1 MSSFNKNEQKLNIR
15 DENNSSDTDSS
26 NLNEIKLIKRTLENN
41 THEVYEDKRL
51 KTITTWRKSKS
62 KFYKILIFNILT
74 FGILHWIS
82 LHYPNLYIKLY
93 CNPSSA
99 KDCDFFLV
107 ENIYGQY
114 TLCIKNYKKSKNK
127 ALNINSDYSEENIIA
142 SSIINNNKAEYICKN
157 LTYSFQYKS
166 MNYEYN
172 LETNLI
178 IPVYMDLSKMTNKS
192 IINCFGEGLSSQ
204 NIVNKF
210 EARFGKNE
218 YYINP
223 KLLHLYFKKVEF
235 PGYIIIFIIGLGE
248 LFLKDYISFIIKI
261 VIIILIFLKE
271 YIYIKKIA
279 YNIYK
284 KENTLDGEKKIR
296 VKRKYLSNDK
306 TNCYYEID
314 NKDLLPGD
322 ILYLKTNDI
331 VPCDCLI
338 IEGKCI
344 VNQSNSTGN
353 LNILK
358 KESLINNNEEF
369 NYQTNKNNIL
379 LHGMKIIN
387 VYSKLKEKYISVL
400 CINTGPNT
408 FKANQYSNILYFS
421 ERKKEY
427 NDIYRFFGDDRKT
440 IIIII
445 IILFFLSMLLGI
457 GYIYTLKMNIDM
469 KILKNLIITCIFR
482 TLFKS
487 MMSVY
492 FFTHSIILI
501 KSLYNLQKRNIICYD
516 KCRLLYSYNINTIFF
531 STTNI
536 ISESFYTINTYNP
549 AYIGNHRSNNI
560 IYKSFNEYQYK
571 EMNNELFNYYK
582 EYISKNQITDFNS
595 KNIRKAIIKNKQTSD
610 KSNNYTVLF
619 LECLLSSNNL
629 EKINNEIF
637 GNNLEIKIFNQMKWD
652 IKSYDYNYNEEDN
665 NEIKNNDYSEF
676 NTSSNKYKFSS
687 DNKNYYIDRKIND
700 IFPKNYYKITESIKV
715 GRRKQKKLEQSH
727 KLKQLISK
735 KNIHT
740 SKKDLNDNLLIDDNI
755 KINQIIEDIIN
766 SHINSYKIRVYK
778 RFIKDGSLTS
788 SAIVYNFITNE
799 LRFMTKG
806 IPEDILNNCN
816 DNSLPEN
823 FEKIISLIRMNGYN
837 IIVCATKLLNIEE
850 YNDLNSINY
859 YMNNLIFCGFITLKR
874 DLKNGVYNSINVLKQ
889 LECDLIISSG
899 DHIYN
904 CLSSGFKSGIVE
916 KNKNI
921 FNISKDDNDKIIINK
936 VYSSKNIN
944 LKEIENED
952 EKITNNSN
960 DLYSKCS
967 KKTSKPKNDSNNEN
981 TNNQKQQL
989 RKNIRKIP
997 LSKNSSIEDND
1008 KNLFTQSLYHRNE
1021 SDNSRNKKRARVEE
1035 NLKMAN
1041 IEINGTKKF
1050 KNKNKNI
1057 QKIPSLN
1064 LSNDSEKKRINQT
1077 NDSESRNINQ
1087 KKVSIELK
1095 NQRSKNSQKNKI
1107 SKRRK
1112 TNFEIYL
1119 EKHFFYP
1126 RIFNDYDE
1134 LNSNCIYCISGK
1146 AFNYLYNNKNKKQ
1159 YKYLLE
1165 QILKY
1170 SKIFYDMSSINKS
1183 FLVEFYREYKKSC
1196 ICYLGKS
1203 ESDSDAILTANIGI
1217 CLEEPKNQNTI
1228 LSHFYIS
1235 QPDILC
1241 IKNLILEGRAIH
1253 ENIIFLKLASIF
1265 CTMVIV
1271 SYIICCFICHID
1283 ANIGQLN
1290 FLEISLIIFS
1300 MVVFT
1305 EKSNNKIKLNH
1316 FILKP
1321 KLFVCFYISQFI
1333 GVFLLKLINI
1343 YLISKNYNNGPIDD
1357 YKEKSKIFC
1366 TFYFMLC
1373 LELLFS
1379 SIFIFNYNSF
1389 YRKYL
1394 SQNKVFIFISLIFAF
1409 YLILLLTLNS
1419 SNYNYD
1425 LFNINHFE
1433 FLRDLVDSYSDRN
1446 KFLTFIV
1453 FMLDIG
1459 SSYIYSRIIYFIFDK
1474 CLTKNKNNYNSKIL

>member
-127 ALNINSDYSEENIIA
+127 TFNINSEYGEENIIA
-142 SSIINNNKAEYICKN
+142 SSLINNNKGEYICKN

-172 LETNLI
+172 LESNLI

-192 IINCFGEGLSSQ
+192 IINFFGEGLSSQ

-261 VIIILIFLKE
+261 VIIILIILKE

-284 KENTLDGEKKIR
+284 KENTLDGEKKIK
-296 VKRKYLSNDK
+296 VKRKYLNNDK
-306 TNCYYEID
+306 TNFYFEID

-322 ILYLKTNDI
+322 ILYLKINDI

-427 NDIYRFFGDDRKT
+427 NDIYQFFGEDRKT
-440 IIIII
+440 IIITII
-445 IILFFLSMLLGI
+445 VLFLIAILLGI
-457 GYIYTLKMNIDM
+457 GYIYTLKVNIDI
-469 KILKNLIITCIFR
+469 KTLKHLIITCIFR

-487 MMSVY
+487 IMSVY

-536 ISESFYTINTYNP
+536 ISESFYTINSYNP
-549 AYIGNHRSNNI
+549 VYIGNHRPNNI

-582 EYISKNQITDFNS
+582 EYITKNQITDINS
-595 KNIRKAIIKNKQTSD
+595 KNIRKAIIKNNKISD
-610 KSNNYTVLF
+610 KSKNYTVLF

-687 DNKNYYIDRKIND
+687 DNQNYYIDRKIND
-700 IFPKNYYKITESIKV
+700 IFPKNYYKITESLRIE
-715 GRRKQKKLEQSH
+715 RNKQKKLERLEKTQKK
-727 KLKQLISK
+727 KLISQNTDLKHSK
-735 KNIHT
+735 KNI
-740 SKKDLNDNLLIDDNI
+740 LNENI
-755 KINQIIEDIIN
+755 KINESIKLNQIIEDILN
-766 SHINSYKIRVYK
+766 SHINSYKIRIYK
-778 RFIKDGSLTS
+778 RFIKEGSLTS
-788 SAIVYNFITNE
+788 GAIVYNFITKE
-799 LRFMTKG
+799 LRFMIKG
-806 IPEDILNNCN
+806 IPEDILDNCEK
-816 DNSLPEN
+816 NSLPEN
-823 FEKIISLIRMNGYN
+823 FEKIISLIRMEGFK
-837 IIVCATKLLNIEE
+837 IIICATKLIDIEE
-850 YNDLNSINY
+850 YNDYNSVNY
-859 YMNNLIFCGFITLKR
+859 YMNNLMFCGFITLKNK
-874 DLKNGVYNSINVLKQ
+874 LNNEIKNSINELKQ
-889 LECDLIISSG
+889 LGCKLIISSG
-899 DHIYN
+899 NNIYN
-904 CLSSGFKSGIVE
+904 CLSCGFNSDILE
-916 KNKNI
+916 NNKNI
-921 FNISKDDNDKIIINK
+921 FNINKDDNDKILINK
-936 VYSSKNIN
+936 ILNIKNIN
-944 LKEIENED
+944 IKEKEKEKENEN
-952 EKITNNSN
+952 EKITSDSF
-960 DLYSKCS
+960 DLYSKRSKRALSRQKSDNSDYSYNNNQRQIS
-967 KKTSKPKNDSNNEN
+967 KKTIRKTDILKSQIIEENEKRFYQTPKSFNKKENEN
-981 TNNQKQQL
+981 IKTPNIEL
-989 RKNIRKIP
+989 SSIRKR
-997 LSKNSSIEDND
+997 SKNQIY
-1008 KNLFTQSLYHRNE
+1008 K
-1021 SDNSRNKKRARVEE
+1021 
-1035 NLKMAN
+1035 
-1041 IEINGTKKF
+1041 
-1050 KNKNKNI
+1050 
-1057 QKIPSLN
+1057 KIPSLN
-1064 LSNDSEKKRINQT
+1064 LSNDSENKKLNQS
-1077 NDSESRNINQ
+1077 NEMESNKLYT
-1087 KKVSIELK
+1087 KKLSSELK
-1095 NQRSKNSQKNKI
+1095 NPKSKSSQKIKI
-1107 SKRRK
+1107 TKRRR
-1112 TNFEIYL
+1112 TNFEIFL

-1126 RIFNDYDE
+1126 NIFKDYKE
-1134 LNSNCIYCISGK
+1134 LNNNCVYCLSGQ
-1146 AFNYLYNNKNKKQ
+1146 AFNYLYNNKNRKE
-1159 YKYLLE
+1159 YKYLLQ
-1165 QILKY
+1165 QIQKY
-1170 SKIFYDMSSINKS
+1170 CKIFYDMSSVNKS
-1183 FLVEFYREYKKSC
+1183 TLVEFLQQFENNC
-1196 ICYLGKS
+1196 ICYIGKS
-1203 ESDSDAILTANIGI
+1203 ESDSDAIITSNIGI
-1217 CLEEPKNQNTI
+1217 NLEQPKNMNTI
-1228 LSHFYIS
+1228 LCHFYTNKS
-1235 QPDILC
+1235 DILC
-1241 IKNLILEGRAIH
+1241 IKDIILEGRAIH
-1253 ENIIFLKLASIF
+1253 ENILILKLVSIF
-1265 CTMVIV
+1265 CTFIIN
-1271 SYIICCFICHID
+1271 SYILCCFICHIN
-1283 ANIGQLN
+1283 AIIGQLN
-1290 FLEISLIIFS
+1290 ILELCLILFS
-1300 MVVFT
+1300 IIAFT
-1305 EKSNNKIKLNH
+1305 EKSNNKIEINH
-1316 FILKP
+1316 FINNSK
-1321 KLFVCFYISQFI
+1321 CFYIIEFI
-1333 GVFLLKLINI
+1333 GLFFLKLVII
-1343 YLISKNYNNGPIDD
+1343 YLFCSNHNNGPNDD
-1357 YKEKSKIFC
+1357 FQENAKIFC
-1366 TFYFMLC
+1366 TFYFILC
-1373 LELLFS
+1373 MELLFTTGFIFNFDS
-1379 SIFIFNYNSF
+1379 FYRENIYENKMLIFFIIIFIFYI
-1389 YRKYL
+1389 L
-1394 SQNKVFIFISLIFAF
+1394 
-1409 YLILLLTLNS
+1409 LLLTLNS
-1419 SNYNYD
+1419 SNYHYD
-1425 LFNINHFE
+1425 LFNIHHFE
-1433 FLRDLVDSYSDRN
+1433 FLNQLIDSYSDRN
-1446 KFLTFIV
+1446 KILAFNIFVI
-1453 FMLDIG
+1453 DIG
-1459 SSYIYSRIIYFIFDK
+1459 STFIYSRIIYYIF
-1474 CLTKNKNNYNSKIL
+1474 NRISKK